1 MTVETSSHEILEHS
15 ETEVDYTVF
24 SVNWV
29 PSSPRLI
36 VFASYWSIRF
46 LIAFDQFV
54 MELSSFIFYSLK
66 SNSLKRLLLIGQFV

>member
-29 PSSPRLI
+29 PSSPRSVVL
-36 VFASYWSIRF
+36 VSYWSIRF
-46 LIAFDQFV
+46 ILAFDQFA
-54 MELSSFIFYSLK
+54 MELSSFMVYSLK